1 MFYPEELI
9 EEVRLRNDIIEVVSS
24 YVKLERKG
32 RRYFGLCPFHNE
44 KSPSFSVEP
53 AKQFF
58 YCFGCNK
65 GGSVIQFIMSIEH
78 LEFLDA
84 LKYLAERAGVTLP
97 EPEDNEEREKS
108 RIRKEILEINKEA
121 ARFFFSV
128 LAGKNGLEA
137 QGYLKRRGLTE
148 KTIRQFG
155 LGLAPVGWNELTQ
168 KLLAKGAGSELLLSS
183 GLSTKAKSG
192 ELVDRF
198 RGRIMFPIFDIRG
211 NIIGFGGRVTDQTQ
225 PKYMN
230 SPDTPVYNKSR
241 ELYGLNYA
249 RQSKSKK
256 LLIVEGYMDV
266 ISLHQAGI
274 DYAVA
279 SLGTALTQMQAWILK
294 KYAEEV
300 IICYDS
306 DSAGQ
311 AATMR
316 GIDILDKSGCK
327 TKVLLI
333 PDGKDP
339 DEFIRNNG
347 PEKFKN
353 LADRAISLLDY
364 KIRVENKMHNMDT
377 VDDKLMLLNN
387 IADILAA
394 HDNSIERELYS
405 KSYAEQYGISLESLA
420 SEVAKRRKKQQSAT
434 RGGVITRSP
443 ADYGGEQHILGKI
456 DSRYG
461 ELEYMLLVM
470 LCNDNRLFPKVLAQY
485 GPEKFNDKGA
495 GMVAEKLFNRLKQN
509 KNCVLAEL
517 LTDLDS
523 KTASYLVQIA
533 ETRGEVE
540 DTEKAIAQV
549 LNKLELL
556 KLEELQKQTIER
568 IKNEHDGNIR
578 QELGLEFSKR
588 AERIAELKRLA

>member
-9 EEVRLRNDIIEVVSS
+9 EEVRIRNDIIEVVSS

-44 KSPSFSVEP
+44 KSPSFCVEP

-65 GGSVIQFIMSIEH
+65 GGSVIQFIMGIEH
-78 LEFLDA
+78 LDFLEA
-84 LKYLAERAGVTLP
+84 LKFLAERAGIILP
-97 EPEDNEEREKS
+97 EPEDTVEKEKS
-108 RIRKEILEINKEA
+108 RLRSQILDINKEA
-121 ARFFFSV
+121 ARFFFSR
-128 LAGKNGLEA
+128 LAGKNGTRA
-137 QGYLKRRGLTE
+137 QGYLKKRGLFE

-155 LGLAPVGWNELTQ
+155 LGLAPSGWNELT
-168 KLLAKGAGSELLLSS
+168 KMLLNKGAEKDLLLSS
-183 GLSTKAKSG
+183 GLSLETKNG
-192 ELVDRF
+192 ELIDRF
-198 RGRIMFPIFDIRG
+198 RDRIMFPIFDIRG
-211 NIIGFGGRVTDQTQ
+211 NIIGFGGRVIDGTQ

-279 SLGTALTQMQAWILK
+279 SLGTALTQSQAWILK

-300 IICYDS
+300 IIAYDS

-311 AATMR
+311 AATLR
-316 GIDILDKSGCK
+316 GLDILEKAGCNIR
-327 TKVLLI
+327 VLLI

-339 DEFIRNNG
+339 DDYIKNNG

-353 LADRAISLLDY
+353 LVDRAISLLDY
-364 KIRVENKMHNMDT
+364 KIRAEKNMYNLDI
-377 VDDKLMLLNN
+377 VDDKLKLLNS

-394 HDNSIERELYS
+394 HDNSIERELYT
-405 KSYAEQYGISLESLA
+405 KNYAEQYGISLESLN
-420 SEVAKRRKKQQSAT
+420 SEVQKRRNRQKSRKKTYSLSKNVAIG
-434 RGGVITRSP
+434 RELSEFP
-443 ADYGGEQHILGKI
+443 SI

-470 LCNDNRLFPKVLAQY
+470 LCNENRLFDKVSKEY
-485 GPEKFNDKGA
+485 GIGAYIDKGA
-495 GMVAEKLFNRLKQN
+495 RKIAEKLYRRLEQN
-509 KNCVLAEL
+509 NNCVLAEL
-517 LTDLDS
+517 LNVLDS
-523 KTASYLVQIA
+523 KEASYMVRVA
-533 ETRGEVE
+533 ETNSGLE
-540 DTEKAIAQV
+540 DTDKAIQQV
-549 LNKLELL
+549 LNKLEIL
-556 KLEELQKQTIER
+556 KLEDMQKQTIER
-568 IKNEHDGNIR
+568 IKNEEDGIKR

>member
-1 MFYPEELI
+1 MLYPEELI
-9 EEVRLRNDIIEVVSS
+9 EEVRIRNDIIEVVSS

-44 KSPSFSVEP
+44 KSPSFCIEP

-65 GGSVIQFIMSIEH
+65 GGSVIQFIMNIEH
-78 LEFLDA
+78 LGFLDA
-84 LKYLAERAGVTLP
+84 LKFLAERAGVDLP
-97 EPEDNEEREKS
+97 EPEDAGEKEKS
-108 RIRKEILEINKEA
+108 RLRKQILDINKEA

-128 LAGKNGLEA
+128 LAGENGLEA
-137 QGYLKRRGLTE
+137 QRYLKNRGLTE

-155 LGLAPVGWNELTQ
+155 LGLAPGGWNDLTNEL
-168 KLLAKGAGSELLLSS
+168 LGKGTEKKILLSS
-183 GLSTKAKSG
+183 GLSLETKNG

-198 RGRIMFPIFDIRG
+198 RNRVMFPIFDIRG
-211 NIIGFGGRVTDQTQ
+211 NIIGFGGRVLDQTQ

-279 SLGTALTQMQAWILK
+279 SLGTALTRSQAWILK

-300 IICYDS
+300 IIAYDS

-311 AATMR
+311 AAILR
-316 GIDILDKSGCK
+316 GLDILEKAGCNIR
-327 TKVLLI
+327 VLII

-339 DEFIRNNG
+339 DEYIKNNG
-347 PEKFKN
+347 SEQFKN
-353 LADRAISLLDY
+353 LVDRAISLLDY
-364 KIRVENKMHNMDT
+364 KIRVKKNMHNLDT
-377 VDDKLMLLNN
+377 VDDKLKLLNS

-394 HDNSIERELYS
+394 HDNSIERELYA
-405 KSYAEQYGISLESLA
+405 KDYAQQYGISLESLN
-420 SEVAKRRKKQQSAT
+420 SEVQKRRKKQISTSKVYSAHKT
-434 RGGVITRSP
+434 TAARREVAGIPKVDP
-443 ADYGGEQHILGKI
+443 
-456 DSRYG
+456 RYG
-461 ELEYMLLVM
+461 DLEYMLLAM
-470 LCNDNRLFPKVLAQY
+470 LCNENRLFDKVSSKY
-485 GPEKFNDKGA
+485 GLESYVDKGA
-495 GMVAEKLFNRLKQN
+495 GEIAEKLYNKLTQN
-509 KNCVLAEL
+509 KSCVLAEL
-517 LTDLDS
+517 LNMLETEE
-523 KTASYLVQIA
+523 ASYLVQIA
-533 ETRGEVE
+533 ETNSDLE
-540 DTEKAIAQV
+540 DVDKAIQQV
-549 LNKLELL
+549 LNKLEIL
-556 KLEELQKQTIER
+556 KLEDMQKQTIER
-568 IKNEHDGNIR
+568 IKNENDGTKR
-578 QELGLEFSKR
+578 RELGLEFSKR

>member
-9 EEVRLRNDIIEVVSS
+9 EEVRIRNDIIEVVSS
-24 YVKLERKG
+24 YIKLERKG

-44 KSPSFSVEP
+44 KSPSFCIEP

-65 GGSVIQFIMSIEH
+65 GGSVIQFIMSIENLDF
-78 LEFLDA
+78 LEA
-84 LKYLAERAGVTLP
+84 LRFLAERAGMVLP
-97 EPEDNEEREKS
+97 EPEDTGEKEKS
-108 RIRKEILEINKEA
+108 RLRAQIMDINKEA

-128 LAGKNGLEA
+128 LAGNNGVGA
-137 QGYLKRRGLTE
+137 QGYLKKRGLTE

-155 LGLAPVGWNELTQ
+155 LGLAPSGWNDLT
-168 KLLAKGAGSELLLSS
+168 KTLLKKGADKNLLLSS
-183 GLSTKAKSG
+183 GMSLETKNG
-192 ELVDRF
+192 ELIDRF
-198 RGRIMFPIFDIRG
+198 RDRVMFPIFDIRG
-211 NIIGFGGRVTDQTQ
+211 NIIGFGGRVLDGTQ

-249 RQSKSKK
+249 RQSKSKR
-256 LLIVEGYMDV
+256 LLIVEGYMDA

-279 SLGTALTQMQAWILK
+279 SLGTALTQSQAWILK

-300 IICYDS
+300 IIAYDS

-311 AATMR
+311 AATLR
-316 GIDILDKSGCK
+316 GLDILEKAGCNIR
-327 TKVLLI
+327 VLLI

-339 DEFIRNNG
+339 DEYIKNNG

-353 LADRAISLLDY
+353 LVDRAISLLDY
-364 KIRVENKMHNMDT
+364 KISVENNMHNLDT
-377 VDDKLMLLNN
+377 IDDKLKLLNS

-394 HDNSIERELYS
+394 HDNSIERELYT
-405 KSYAEQYGISLESLA
+405 KNYAQQYGISPESLNSEVQKRRNKQISKNKTYSLRKNIASA
-420 SEVAKRRKKQQSAT
+420 SELSEFPR
-434 RGGVITRSP
+434 
-443 ADYGGEQHILGKI
+443 I
-456 DSRYG
+456 DARYG

-470 LCNDNRLFPKVLAQY
+470 LCNENRLFGKVSKEYDISAY
-485 GPEKFNDKGA
+485 MDKGA
-495 GMVAEKLFNRLKQN
+495 LKIAEKIYSRLAN
-509 KNCVLAEL
+509 NDNCVLAEL
-517 LTDLDS
+517 LNVLEL
-523 KTASYLVQIA
+523 KEASYLVRVA
-533 ETRGEVE
+533 ETNSDLE
-540 DTEKAIAQV
+540 DSDKAIQQI

-556 KLEELQKQTIER
+556 KLEDMQKQTIER
-568 IKNEHDGNIR
+568 IKNEQDGAIR

>member
-1 MFYPEELI
+1 MYYPEEVI
-9 EEVRLRNDIIEVVSS
+9 EEVRLRNDIVEVVSG

-32 RRYFGLCPFHNE
+32 RRYFGLCPFHGE
-44 KSPSFSVEP
+44 KTPSFCVEP

-65 GGSVIQFIMSIEH
+65 GGSVIQFIMSIEN
-78 LEFLDA
+78 LDFPEA
-84 LKYLAERAGVTLP
+84 LKHLAERAGITLP
-97 EPEDNEEREKS
+97 EPDDNAEREKS
-108 RIRKEILEINKEA
+108 RIRKEILDINKEA

-137 QGYLKRRGLTE
+137 QGYLKKRGLTE
-148 KTIRQFG
+148 KTIRRFG
-155 LGLAPVGWNELTQ
+155 LGLAPAGWNELTET
-168 KLLAKGAGSELLLSS
+168 LLAKGVSDELLIAS
-183 GLSTKAKSG
+183 GLSVRAKSG
-192 ELVDRF
+192 ELIDRF

-211 NIIGFGGRVTDQTQ
+211 NIVGFGGRVMDQSQ
-225 PKYMN
+225 PKYLN

-241 ELYGLNYA
+241 ELYGLNFA
-249 RQSKSKK
+249 RQSKIKK
-256 LLIVEGYMDV
+256 LLMVEGYMDV

-300 IICYDS
+300 IIGYDS

-316 GIDILDKSGCK
+316 GIDILERAGCN
-327 TKVLLI
+327 VRILLI

-339 DEFIRNNG
+339 DEYIRNNG

-353 LADRAISLLDY
+353 LIDRAISLLDY
-364 KIRVENKMHNMDT
+364 KIRAENKMHNLDT
-377 VDDKLMLLNN
+377 VEDKLKVLNS

-405 KSYAEQYGISLESLA
+405 KYYAEQYGISLESLA
-420 SEVAKRRKKQQSAT
+420 NEVAKRRKKLESV
-434 RGGVITRSP
+434 RNGP
-443 ADYGGEQHILGKI
+443 AASRRPAGTDRESQPAVKI

-470 LCNDNRLFPKVLAQY
+470 LCNDNHLFGRISARY
-485 GPEKFNDKGA
+485 GLEDFNDQGA
-495 GMVAEKLFNRLKQN
+495 KKVAEKLYGRLEQN
-509 KNCVLAEL
+509 KDCVLAEL
-517 LTDLDS
+517 LADLDS
-523 KTASYLVQIA
+523 NTASFVVRIA
-533 ETRGEVE
+533 ETKCDLENN
-540 DTEKAIAQV
+540 EKATDQI

-568 IKNEHDGNIR
+568 IKNEKDGEIR
-578 QELGLEFSKR
+578 QRLGLEFSKR

>member
-9 EEVRLRNDIIEVVSS
+9 EEVRIRNDIIEVVSS
-24 YVKLERKG
+24 YIKLERKG

-44 KSPSFSVEP
+44 KSPSFCIEP

-65 GGSVIQFIMSIEH
+65 GGSVIQFIMGIEN
-78 LEFLDA
+78 LDFLDA
-84 LKYLAERAGVTLP
+84 LKFLAERAGIVLP
-97 EPEDNEEREKS
+97 EPDDTGEKEKS
-108 RIRKEILEINKEA
+108 RLRAQIMDINKEA
-121 ARFFFSV
+121 ARFFFST
-128 LAGKNGLEA
+128 LAGKNGTGA
-137 QGYLKRRGLTE
+137 QGYLKKRGLTE
-148 KTIRQFG
+148 KIIRQFG
-155 LGLAPVGWNELTQ
+155 LGLAPNGWNNLT
-168 KLLAKGAGSELLLSS
+168 KILLKKGADKNLLLSS
-183 GLSTKAKSG
+183 GMSLETKNG
-192 ELVDRF
+192 ELIDRF
-198 RGRIMFPIFDIRG
+198 RDRIMFPIFDIRG
-211 NIIGFGGRVTDQTQ
+211 NIIGFGGRVIDGTQ

-279 SLGTALTQMQAWILK
+279 SLGTALTQSQAWILK

-300 IICYDS
+300 IIAYDS

-311 AATMR
+311 AATLR
-316 GIDILDKSGCK
+316 GLDILEKAGCNIR
-327 TKVLLI
+327 VLLI

-339 DEFIRNNG
+339 DDYIKNNG

-353 LADRAISLLDY
+353 LVDRAISLLDY
-364 KIRVENKMHNMDT
+364 KIRVENNMHNLNT
-377 VDDKLMLLNN
+377 IDDKLKLLNS

-394 HDNSIERELYS
+394 HDNSIERELYT
-405 KSYAEQYGISLESLA
+405 KNYAQQYGISPESLD
-420 SEVAKRRKKQQSAT
+420 SEVQKRRNKQISKNKTYSLRKNTASGSELSDFP
-434 RGGVITRSP
+434 R
-443 ADYGGEQHILGKI
+443 I
-456 DSRYG
+456 DARYG

-470 LCNDNRLFPKVLAQY
+470 LCNENRLFGKVSKEYDIGAY
-485 GPEKFNDKGA
+485 MDKGA
-495 GMVAEKLFNRLKQN
+495 LKIAEKLYSRLAKN
-509 KNCVLAEL
+509 DNCVLAEFL
-517 LTDLDS
+517 NMLEP
-523 KTASYLVQIA
+523 KEASYLVRVA
-533 ETRGEVE
+533 ETNSDLE
-540 DTEKAIAQV
+540 DTDKAIQQI

-556 KLEELQKQTIER
+556 KLEDMQKQTIER
-568 IKNEHDGNIR
+568 IKNEQDGSIR

>member
-9 EEVRLRNDIIEVVSS
+9 EEVRIRNDIIEVVSS

-44 KSPSFSVEP
+44 KSPSFCIEP

-65 GGSVIQFIMSIEH
+65 GGSVIQFIMGIEH
-78 LEFLDA
+78 LDFLEA
-84 LKYLAERAGVTLP
+84 LKFLAERAGIDLP
-97 EPEDNEEREKS
+97 EPEDAGEKEKS
-108 RIRKEILEINKEA
+108 RMRAQILEVNKEA
-121 ARFFFSV
+121 ARFFFST
-128 LAGKNGLEA
+128 LAGKNGARA
-137 QGYLKRRGLTE
+137 QGYLIKRGLTE

-155 LGLAPVGWNELTQ
+155 LGLAPGGWNDLT
-168 KLLAKGAGSELLLSS
+168 KALLNKGAEKNLLLSS
-183 GLSTKAKSG
+183 GLSIETKNG

-198 RGRIMFPIFDIRG
+198 RDRIMFPIFNIRG
-211 NIIGFGGRVTDQTQ
+211 NIIGFGGRVIDGSQ

-249 RQSKSKK
+249 RQSKSRK

-279 SLGTALTQMQAWILK
+279 SLGTALTQSQAWILK

-300 IICYDS
+300 IIAYDS

-316 GIDILDKSGCK
+316 GLDMLEKAGCNIR
-327 TKVLLI
+327 VLII

-339 DEFIRNNG
+339 DDYIRNNG

-353 LADRAISLLDY
+353 LVDRAISLLDY
-364 KIRVENKMHNMDT
+364 KIRAEKNMYSLDT
-377 VDDKLMLLNN
+377 VDDRLKLLNS

-394 HDNSIERELYS
+394 HDNSIERELYT
-405 KSYAEQYGISLESLA
+405 KNYAEQYGISLESLN
-420 SEVAKRRKKQQSAT
+420 SEVQKRRNRKQSGNRTYSLNKNTTQT
-434 RGGVITRSP
+434 RGLPEFLSV
-443 ADYGGEQHILGKI
+443 

-470 LCNDNRLFPKVLAQY
+470 LCNDNRLFSKVSKEY
-485 GPEKFNDKGA
+485 NTGA
-495 GMVAEKLFNRLKQN
+495 YMDEGARKIAEKLYNRLEQN

-517 LTDLDS
+517 LNVLDP
-523 KTASYLVQIA
+523 KEASYMVRITEINSGL
-533 ETRGEVE
+533 E
-540 DTEKAIAQV
+540 DTDKAVQQI
-549 LNKLELL
+549 LNKLEIL
-556 KLEELQKQTIER
+556 KLEDLQKQTIER
-568 IKNEHDGNIR
+568 IKNEEDGIKR

-588 AERIAELKRLA
+588 AERIAELKRLT